1 MKYALFFT
9 HENNYSNVLRHI
21 SLKNYA
27 TFVDENGNEMGFLH
41 FLVVNSKEI

>member
-1 MKYALFFT
+1 MKYASFFA
-9 HENNYSNVLRHI
+9 HENNYLNVLRHI